1 MSAEYPPKDELKNRR
16 QGPDKALLSSGPV
29 RQIETGP
36 MAHRPAASRT
46 ETRGRRIMSA
56 FVLRLARRLERDPD
70 ELASEMTEDTIRRT
84 KYAVVEE
91 VMDDGTIL
99 YKHNPVR

>member
-1 MSAEYPPKDELKNRR
+1 
-16 QGPDKALLSSGPV
+16 
-29 RQIETGP
+29 
-36 MAHRPAASRT
+36 
-46 ETRGRRIMSA
+46 MSA